1 METMHAILD
10 TYNMMQEYL
19 NINEKIIWDLTICIA
34 LNIIY
39 LIPWIWYKDHEIPL
53 VAKLLLTIKFVDNT
67 EFMRAT
73 IKKMGD

>member
-53 VAKLLLTIKFVDNT
+53 AAKLLLTIKFVDNT